1 MESTLSGPEHT
12 TSVILD
18 IILPVYMAQEEESAV
33 HQESG
38 IGIGTPCGVKKVMND
53 ILSQFPHFKFF

>member
-18 IILPVYMAQEEESAV
+18 ITLLVYMAQEEESAV

-38 IGIGTPCGVKKVMND
+38 IGIGNPMRCVKGNE
-53 ILSQFPHFKFF
+53 